1 VPKKTK
7 KKWTVVSFYE
17 DNVQPRVDF
26 VEASSAED
34 AAYEVKNQGGLKSS
48 RGIKEAAC
56 ATTRS
61 CRKRLALRRTTWRS
75 SRQEDEKRSSGSS
88 G

>member
-34 AAYEVKNQGGLKSS
+34 AAYEVKNQGGLKVVEVFAGQH
-48 RGIKEAAC
+48 RGC
-56 ATTRS
+56 L
-61 CRKRLALRRTTWRS
+61 CN
-75 SRQEDEKRSSGSS
+75 DEIL
-88 G
+88 